1 MRRNTHTHTQYTN
14 NTQVSLPP
22 KVHLKEAGVEFLIF
36 LVTFFLVHPF
46 IHPFFFNMWKFILF
60 CFFVSSQNGESAPGV
75 EDQSILGWWKQ
86 PGGFRGWKEV
96 ETLEDHPIPGWTSR
110 HVYQWIFL
118 CAYGEWFFVPYK
130 LGCSRTPS
138 KWPKWLING
147 GDPKHLLTSPGY
159 VRPGSRSSKWVASQ
173 PTLPLTYPAW
183 LWLGLT
189 IGFRGP
195 LGVAG
200 WPVSTGCC
208 NDFV

>member
-1 MRRNTHTHTQYTN
+1 MVNQL
-14 NTQVSLPP
+14 QALKISQSLGD
-22 KVHLKEAGVEFLIF
+22 E
-36 LVTFFLVHPF
+36 
-46 IHPFFFNMWKFILF
+46 
-60 CFFVSSQNGESAPGV
+60 SSQVGFGAGKR
-75 EDQSILGWWKQ
+75 WK
-86 PGGFRGWKEV
+86 PWRI
-96 ETLEDHPIPGWTSR
+96 IPSQDGR
-110 HVYQWIFL
+110 HVTYISGFFL